1 MNNQTTIYAEQTQ
14 KKLLLTFKHQL
25 RQLSQFLSRVAAF
38 YQGISPELDDEL
50 KNLRE
55 HLDGKFDFDLAD
67 ESMAKITGFLLQN
80 SEMFKQQNSKA
91 IGMLEHTLE
100 NLQVHEN
107 IPQDLKIDTA
117 NLLKLLPKR
126 NASLYASMPLFEK
139 TLKLYQRAMSSS
151 EGKSGSNVPTSEADF
166 SIGHNLHHEIIAE
179 LRELLEQIST
189 TKIIQQTLVEIKA
202 KLNQGINHQQL
213 LECCLAVIRAFMTD
227 LLKERKYARKFIFG
241 LHDSLTKV
249 NGQATR
255 SVEISESQHSAKTKN
270 NAELRGHILDIGNTV
285 IRETDLVLLKKQTH
299 ECLINMSRTIDE
311 GEQSSKAEQ
320 LVMMQLLS
328 EMKAQLV
335 SLEKEAAG
343 YKDRLVEQ
351 KLHNYKD
358 TLTNLPNRRAYDER
372 IEVEYAR
379 WKRHGTGLCL
389 AVLDVD
395 HFKRVNDNYGH
406 AAGDKTLRVIA
417 QNIGRYLRSTDFL
430 SRWGGEEF
438 VILFPQS
445 DLADIEK
452 PLELINQ
459 RIEAIPFKFKDKRVT
474 ITISIGVTSFV
485 NADNIE
491 SAFERADNNLFKAKN
506 TGRNRCII
514 N

>member
-1 MNNQTTIYAEQTQ
+1 MNTQTTDNVQRTQ
-14 KKLLLTFKHQL
+14 KRLLLTFKHQF
-25 RQLSQFLSRVAAF
+25 RQLSQFLGRVAAF
-38 YQGISPELDDEL
+38 YQGISPELDREL
-50 KNLRE
+50 RRLRE
-55 HLDGKFDFDLAD
+55 HFEDKFDFDLAD
-67 ESMAKITGFLLQN
+67 ESMAKLTGFLMEN
-80 SEMFKQQNSKA
+80 SELLKQQNCKA
-91 IGMLEHTLE
+91 IGLLEHTLE
-100 NLQVHEN
+100 NLQIHED

-126 NASLYASMPLFEK
+126 NTSLYASLPFFEK
-139 TLKLYQRAMSSS
+139 TLKLYKRAISSS
-151 EGKSGSNVPTSEADF
+151 EGKSGSNIPTSEADF
-166 SIGHNLHHEIIAE
+166 SVGHNLHHEIIVE

-189 TKIIQQTLVEIKA
+189 TKINQQTLVEIKA
-202 KLNQGINHQQL
+202 KLTKGINNQQL
-213 LECCLAVIRAFMTD
+213 LECCLGVIRTFMTD

-255 SVEISESQHSAKTKN
+255 SVEISESQHSAKTQN
-270 NAELRGHILDIGNTV
+270 NAELREHIIDIGNTV
-285 IRETDLVLLKKQTH
+285 TTETDLVLLKKQTH

-311 GEQSSKAEQ
+311 AEQSSKAEQ

-335 SLEKEAAG
+335 SLEEEAAG

-351 KLHNYKD
+351 KKHNYKD
-358 TLTNLPNRRAYDER
+358 TLTSLPNRQAYNER

-417 QNIGRYLRSTDFL
+417 LNIGRCLRSTDFL
-430 SRWGGEEF
+430 ARWGGEEF

-445 DLADIEK
+445 DIADIEK

-459 RIEAIPFKFKDKRVT
+459 RIREIPFKFKDQRVT
-474 ITISIGVTSFV
+474 ITISIGATSFV
-485 NADNIE
+485 NADIIE
-491 SAFERADNNLFKAKN
+491 SVFERADKNLFQAKN